1 MENLWKLIVA
11 AAETDLHELSL
22 AAEKE
27 WSELKDELESLR
39 KDLSGEDYQPREY
52 PKMVNGK
59 IVHNATEE
67 AVVSPKE

>member
-27 WSELKDELESLR
+27 WGEIKDELESLR
-39 KDLSGEDYQPREY
+39 KDLGGEDYQPQEY

-67 AVVSPKE
+67 AAVAPKE